1 MRVALGLWLLSCCV
15 GSAGAAAQSPAPTQ
29 GALPVLPALE
39 VGSLVALLP
48 PAGTQATQATQ
59 AAVNGDNTSQEA
71 VQTVTDALRDKG
83 YRVLAPAQ
91 VSAQLSG
98 HTPDGCRDAATCDP
112 QLALA
117 TLEANAVVSIA
128 VWQRTGLPS
137 QVAIHV
143 RRERSYGRAEIAV
156 GSDGLR
162 VATSKALSLAL
173 DDSRRTHEVV
183 VRIES
188 QPAGA
193 KLRIDQTLSA
203 RTPARVLLLPG
214 NHLVSVEAPGYVT
227 SAQYL
232 DVPEQPKG
240 PLLVS
245 MQLSRA
251 EIAGPPGA
259 LAVSE
264 VAAGRADPRDQR
276 DQQYRDES
284 EPSVW
289 NYAIAVAL
297 FGTAVPLLTNAIY
310 TATTRGDCVGEI
322 DALNRCAERVVLGPA
337 FYASVAL
344 ASVAILA
351 GTSFL
356 IVRPLTSDATAAP
369 RGAMLQWRR
378 AF

>member
-15 GSAGAAAQSPAPTQ
+15 CGGTLAAQAPAATQ
-29 GALPVLPALE
+29 GALPVLPALQP
-39 VGSLVALLP
+39 GSLVAVLP
-48 PAGTQATQATQ
+48 PAGTQAADRSD
-59 AAVNGDNTSQEA
+59 AISEEA
-71 VQTVTDALRDKG
+71 VHAVTDVLRGKG
-83 YRVLAPAQ
+83 YRVLSPAQ

-98 HTPDGCRDAATCDP
+98 HTPDGCLNAATCDP

-117 TLEANAVVSIA
+117 TLEADAVVSIA
-128 VWQRTGLPS
+128 VWQRPGAPS

-143 RRERSYGRAEIAV
+143 RRERGYGRAEIAV
-156 GSDGLR
+156 GSDGLSA
-162 VATSKALSLAL
+162 ATSKALSLAL

-193 KLRIDQTLSA
+193 KLRVDQTLSA

-214 NHLVSVEAPGYVT
+214 NHLVSIAAPGYVT
-227 SAQYL
+227 SAQYV
-232 DVPEQPKG
+232 DVPEKPKG
-240 PLLVS
+240 PLVVN

-251 EIAGPPGA
+251 EVAGPRGA
-259 LAVSE
+259 LAGSGTAV
-264 VAAGRADPRDQR
+264 GPADLRDQR
-276 DQQYRDES
+276 DRAET

-289 NYAIAVAL
+289 NYVIAAAL

-310 TATTRGDCVGEI
+310 TASTRGDCVGEI
-322 DALNRCAERVVLGPA
+322 DASNRCAERVVLGPA

-344 ASVAILA
+344 ASVAILG

-356 IVRPLTSDATAAP
+356 LVRPLTSDATAAP

>member
-1 MRVALGLWLLSCCV
+1 MRVGLGLWLLSCCV
-15 GSAGAAAQSPAPTQ
+15 CGGTLAAQAPVATQ
-29 GALPVLPALE
+29 GALPVLPALQ

-48 PAGTQATQATQ
+48 PAGTQAAVGSDATS
-59 AAVNGDNTSQEA
+59 DEA
-71 VQTVTDALRDKG
+71 VHAVTEALRAKG
-83 YRVLAPAQ
+83 YRVLSPAE

-98 HTPDGCRDAATCDP
+98 HTPDGCRNAATCDP

-117 TLEANAVVSIA
+117 TLEADAVVSIA
-128 VWQRTGLPS
+128 VWQRPNSPT

-143 RRERSYGRAEIAV
+143 RRERGYGRAEIAV
-156 GSDGLR
+156 GSDGLSA
-162 VATSKALSLAL
+162 ATTKALRLAL

-183 VRIES
+183 VRIDS

-193 KLRIDQTLSA
+193 QLRVDQTLSA
-203 RTPARVLLLPG
+203 HTPARVLLLPG
-214 NHLVSVEAPGYVT
+214 NHVLSIEAPGYVT

-232 DVPEQPKG
+232 DVPEKPNG
-240 PLLVS
+240 PLVVN

-251 EIAGPPGA
+251 EVVGPRGAVAVAGVAGGGA
-259 LAVSE
+259 DQHD
-264 VAAGRADPRDQR
+264 RA
-276 DQQYRDES
+276 ET

-289 NYAIAVAL
+289 NYVIAAAL

-310 TATTRGDCVGEI
+310 TASTRGDCVGEI
-322 DALNRCAERVVLGPA
+322 DASNRCAERVVLGPA

-344 ASVAILA
+344 ASVALLG

-356 IVRPLTSDATAAP
+356 LVRPLTSGATAAP